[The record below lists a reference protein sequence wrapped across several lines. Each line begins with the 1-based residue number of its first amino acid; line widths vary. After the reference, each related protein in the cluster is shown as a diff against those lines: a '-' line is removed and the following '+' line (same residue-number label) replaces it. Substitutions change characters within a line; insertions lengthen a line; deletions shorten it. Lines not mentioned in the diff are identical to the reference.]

1 MCSCEKETQIGI
13 KDCNK
18 HQTCPRLVYAK
29 KKKKIKKNA
38 LIPFSGMDHYR
49 PEVFEHSKRLLLHL
63 LITLS
68 CNNNFQAI
76 ASVLLQTREANGT
89 KTLTCKPGPQLD
101 YLSTGK
107 NIHMPAA
114 SPPINRG
121 LYCLGRCVPYPR
133 RTCLATE
140 PKTILNTED
149 IKSHD

>member
-1 MCSCEKETQIGI
+1 
-13 KDCNK
+13 
-18 HQTCPRLVYAK
+18 
-29 KKKKIKKNA
+29 
-38 LIPFSGMDHYR
+38 MDHYR

-68 CNNNFQAI
+68 CNNNFQVI
-76 ASVLLQTREANGT
+76 ASVLLKTREVNGT

-107 NIHMPAA
+107 NVHRQADDIFF
-114 SPPINRG
+114 PPIQLKQGIILFG
-121 LYCLGRCVPYPR
+121 LVCSLSE

-140 PKTILNTED
+140 PKTILSPKD